1 MLVFKHTII
10 WMIRVRADLTWIF
23 QKRYLVRLVSLE
35 RVVTK
40 LAIAINKDNQHES
53 ESKCS

>member
-1 MLVFKHTII
+1 
-10 WMIRVRADLTWIF
+10 MIRVRADLTWVF
-23 QKRYLVRLVSLE
+23 GKRYLVRLVSLE

-40 LAIAINKDNQHES
+40 LAIAINKDNQHKS